1 MKRTAI
7 FALLLLIAGI
17 AAWLSVIARND
28 NASAGASA
36 WAPVKVALA
45 PAQRELT
52 SRSYA
57 GIGELEA
64 ARQVT
69 VAAETDGRITG
80 LFFESGQRVNKGQR
94 LVQLND
100 APEQAELLRLNAQL
114 RNASQRLNRMRQ
126 LVNLN
131 ATARQQF
138 DDALAERDMALGAVR
153 ETQAKIAQK
162 AIRAPFSGT
171 MGIRRV
177 HEGQYLDAAGTVA
190 SLVDADTLRVN
201 FSLDEQV
208 SAGLATGQAVAVQ
221 VGAWPDETFPATI
234 TAIDPLIGKSRT
246 VQVQA
251 QMANPQGKL
260 RAGMYASIR
269 VAQQNDVKVL
279 TVPETAIT
287 YTAWGD
293 TVFLAQEGDGG
304 MTVKRVSITS
314 GDRRN
319 GRVDILR
326 GLREGDLVVT
336 SGQLKLS
343 DGMAVQAVEEDTLY
357 AAQAG
362 S

>member
-1 MKRTAI
+1 MKGSIWMR
-7 FALLLLIAGI
+7 
-17 AAWLSVIARND
+17 
-28 NASAGASA
+28 
-36 WAPVKVALA
+36 LA
-45 PAQRELT
+45 PSPA
-52 SRSYA
+52 
-57 GIGELEA
+57 
-64 ARQVT
+64 
-69 VAAETDGRITG
+69 
-80 LFFESGQRVNKGQR
+80 
-94 LVQLND
+94 
-100 APEQAELLRLNAQL
+100 
-114 RNASQRLNRMRQ
+114 
-126 LVNLN
+126 
-131 ATARQQF
+131 
-138 DDALAERDMALGAVR
+138 
-153 ETQAKIAQK
+153 
-162 AIRAPFSGT
+162 
-171 MGIRRV
+171 
-177 HEGQYLDAAGTVA
+177 
-190 SLVDADTLRVN
+190 LVDADTLRVN

-221 VGAWPDETFPATI
+221 VDAWPDETFPATI

-269 VAQQNDVKVL
+269 VTQQNDVKVL
-279 TVPETAIT
+279 TVPETALT
-287 YTAWGD
+287 YTARGD
-293 TVFLAQEGDGG
+293 TVFWRRRNGG

-343 DGMAVQAVEEDTLY
+343 DGMAVQAVEEDTLH